1 MQLIPITEF
10 APELYEWGPNKTK
23 NTTIVKMASTHSSMR
38 PSIITMLTDATQS
51 TGAEARALIDDA
63 KQAIFGGDTSVV
75 MISAFM
81 HS

>member
-23 NTTIVKMASTHSSMR
+23 NTTMVKMATTYAFMR
-38 PSIITMLTDATQS
+38 PSAIKMLTDATRS

-63 KQAIFGGDTSVV
+63 KQATHVLATHVTTSAC
-75 MISAFM
+75 MPS
-81 HS
+81 